1 MLKLNPK
8 FTTSCTSK
16 DCRPLITGCGRSG
29 THFIAEEIMANN
41 IDVKHERI
49 GSKGSVSWIYGV
61 PHVASERT
69 LETWFASEQDTLL
82 RELPTSEFQFF
93 PIVHV
98 VRHPIKAIAS
108 LLTCFCGCGSMQCGG
123 WADEPSWEWA
133 GKHIAFSQKHC
144 TVYRID
150 KNGQDRTPPLCISYG
165 ANERVGRLIRSMEYW
180 VHWNEII
187 EPQAHYRAK
196 METYDLKELADT
208 VGWELQGEVKQ
219 QGEPFQ
225 SIVRILS
232 FLRKLTT

>member
-1 MLKLNPK
+1 
-8 FTTSCTSK
+8 
-16 DCRPLITGCGRSG
+16 
-29 THFIAEEIMANN
+29 
-41 IDVKHERI
+41 
-49 GSKGSVSWIYGV
+49 
-61 PHVASERT
+61 
-69 LETWFASEQDTLL
+69 
-82 RELPTSEFQFF
+82 
-93 PIVHV
+93 
-98 VRHPIKAIAS
+98 
-108 LLTCFCGCGSMQCGG
+108 
-123 WADEPSWEWA
+123 
-133 GKHIAFSQKHC
+133 
-144 TVYRID
+144 VYRID